1 MGRPTRQYMKILL
14 IDDHTMFR
22 EGISLLLKHLDQDIC
37 VIQAGTCEQGFEAL
51 EQQSVINLI
60 LLD

>member
-1 MGRPTRQYMKILL
+1 MKILL
-14 IDDHTMFR
+14 IDDHAMFR
-22 EGISLLLKHLDQDIC
+22 DGIAPLLKHLDQEVC